1 MNEVN
6 NCNKPLYEQSVRLPA
21 AIISIQK
28 VQNRDTQDLEYSI
41 QLRYMPVI
49 DRSVTGIAMKGNAW
63 VVYNRKVEVISF
75 VVQFGSQTNLT
86 VIPDRYQR
94 KSFAYWYGMVFEEI
108 QQRLDQDLIAETLYC
123 LCLCY

>member
-75 VVQFGSQTNLT
+75 VVQFGSQTNLNAHSQ
-86 VIPDRYQR
+86 V
-94 KSFAYWYGMVFEEI
+94 
-108 QQRLDQDLIAETLYC
+108 
-123 LCLCY
+123 LCYGQCVSERNHRVSVVSLISSSLG